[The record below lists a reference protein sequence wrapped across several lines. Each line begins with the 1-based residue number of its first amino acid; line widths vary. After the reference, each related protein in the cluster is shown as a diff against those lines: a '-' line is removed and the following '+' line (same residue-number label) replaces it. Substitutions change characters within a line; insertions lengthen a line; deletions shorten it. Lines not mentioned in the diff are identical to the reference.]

1 MQTYSCEISDMKV
14 CVFSNGLDN
23 LLKKTG
29 FLLNREDDPSDADV
43 ILVFSASED
52 KAVRALLNKLMDEGV
67 TAGIA
72 GAVYSSEI
80 EELHPLLSFAVSA
93 NEGQAADA
101 LGDVLRLI
109 DYYTYINT
117 SDVGAMLSDRGRL
130 RYKDLGY
137 FESLSLGARK
147 TAEILNGKSDAIV
160 LLEVPEDVWISD
172 IEGFAAE
179 LSENAPSTYISLSAV
194 RTASPLRGAAFIS
207 LRRKH
212 N

>member
-67 TAGIA
+67 TAGIV

-93 NEGQAADA
+93 NESQAADA

-130 RYKDLGY
+130 RYKDLGC

-147 TAEILNGKSDAIV
+147 TAEILTGKSDAIV

-207 LRRKH
+207 LRQKH

>member
-29 FLLNREDDPSDADV
+29 FMLDREDDPSDADV
-43 ILVFSASED
+43 ILVFSSSED
-52 KAVRALLNKLMDEGV
+52 KAVRALLDKLMDEGV
-67 TAGIA
+67 TAGLI
-72 GAVYSSEI
+72 GAVYASEE
-80 EELHPLLSFAVSA
+80 EELHPFLSFSVSA
-93 NEGQAADA
+93 SESTAANA
-101 LGDVLRLI
+101 LGDVLRLM

-117 SDVGAMLSDRGRL
+117 SDVGALLSDRGRL
-130 RYKDLGY
+130 RYKDCGGLA
-137 FESLSLGARK
+137 SLSIGAVK
-147 TAEILNGKSDAIV
+147 TAESLNGKSDAIV

-194 RTASPLRGAAFIS
+194 RTGSPLRGAAFIS
-207 LRRKH
+207 LR
-212 N
+212 